1 MAIVKFF
8 DAILNSGVVQSFR
21 MAVKSILSNKMRSFL
36 TMLGIIIGVI
46 ALVVLVSIVNGGTSS
61 ITNTIQSMGNNM
73 VYVQFSD
80 DVPADI
86 ADDEKHEEW
95 LAAKDSFAS
104 IGMEYSMY
112 QDFTYEDKTD
122 LVMLTGVTS
131 EYFDIR
137 GKSILMGRILRAV
150 DCENNTKV
158 CVIDEKMAKN
168 VIGYYDCIGEKLT
181 ISETEY
187 TIVGVLDDNENS
199 LENMFSFGYGVYVP
213 YGLIAQDSASGWMN
227 SCTLYISP
235 SEGYSVKDVTTEAE
249 EFFKQEYPDCEF
261 EVYDISYIED
271 AMGDITSVLSIVL
284 GAIAGISL
292 LVGGIGI
299 MNIMLV
305 TVTER
310 TREIGIRK
318 AIGASRGVILRQF
331 LFESVV
337 ICLIG
342 CGIGIFMSW
351 LLLKVGSLIT
361 ASLGVVFGMD
371 PTIVIL
377 AVSFCFI
384 IGILFGLYPAN
395 KAAKMKPID
404 ALHYGG

>member
-1 MAIVKFF
+1 MVILKFF
-8 DAILNSGVVQSFR
+8 DAILNSGIIQSFR
-21 MAVKSILSNKMRSFL
+21 MAIKSILSNKMRSFL

-61 ITNTIQSMGNNM
+61 ITSTIQSMGNNM

-80 DVPADI
+80 DVPQNVASED
-86 ADDEKHEEW
+86 KHEEW
-95 LAAKDSFAS
+95 LAKNPSFQS
-104 IGMEYSMY
+104 IGMEYSRLQETFFGDEGEM
-112 QDFTYEDKTD
+112 
-122 LVMLTGVTS
+122 VNLTGVTP
-131 EYFDIR
+131 EYFGIR
-137 GKSILMGRILRAV
+137 GKNLLMGRFLKNV
-150 DCENNTKV
+150 DCDNSTYV
-158 CVIDEKMAKN
+158 CVISEKMAKD
-168 VIGYYDCIGEKLT
+168 VVGYYDCIGEKIT
-181 ISETEY
+181 IGGIDYEV
-187 TIVGVLDDNENS
+187 VGVLDDDETG
-199 LENMFSFGYGVYVP
+199 LENMFSFGYPVYVP
-213 YGLIAQDSASGWMN
+213 YGIVSDSSVEGFVN
-227 SCTLYISP
+227 SCTLYLSP
-235 SEGYSVKDVTTEAE
+235 AEGYSVKDVTTQAE
-249 EFFKQEYPDCEF
+249 EFFKQEYPDNEF

-271 AMGDITSVLSIVL
+271 AMGNITSVLSIVL

-351 LLLKVGSLIT
+351 LLLKIGSLIT
-361 ASLGVVFGMD
+361 ASLGVAFGMD

-377 AVSFCFI
+377 AVSFCFV

>member
-1 MAIVKFF
+1 MIKFF
-8 DAILNSGVVQSFR
+8 DAIFNSGIVQSFR
-21 MAVKSILSNKMRSFL
+21 MAIKSILSNKMRSFL

-61 ITNTIQSMGNNM
+61 ITNTIAELGNDM
-73 VYVQFSD
+73 VYAQFSN
-80 DVPADI
+80 DVPP
-86 ADDEKHEEW
+86 EV
-95 LAAKDSFAS
+95 AKKETHDKWISDNPSFNS
-104 IGMEYSMY
+104 VGIEYTVFSDCEINGNY
-112 QDFTYEDKTD
+112 DT
-122 LVMLTGVTS
+122 VMQTGVTS
-131 EYFDIR
+131 EYFSIM
-137 GKSILMGRILRAV
+137 GKKVLMGRLLSPV
-150 DCENNTKV
+150 DINNNSLV
-158 CVIDEKMAKN
+158 CVITEKTAKDY
-168 VIGYYDCIGEKLT
+168 IGYFDCIGET
-181 ISETEY
+181 ITVGDLDY
-187 TIVGVLDDNENS
+187 TIVGVLDDNDNS
-199 LENMFSFGYGVYVP
+199 LEAMMTWSYNTIYVP
-213 YGLIAQDSASGWMN
+213 YGIIAQESISGYF
-227 SCTLYISP
+227 STCTLYFGP
-235 SEGYSVKDVTTEAE
+235 SEGYTIDEVKADAQALFDKDYKDYEV
-249 EFFKQEYPDCEF
+249 

-271 AMGDITSVLSIVL
+271 ALGDVTSILSIVL

-351 LLLKVGSLIT
+351 VLLKIGSLIT
-361 ASLGVVFGMD
+361 ASLGVEFVMD
-371 PTIVIL
+371 PTIVMI
-377 AVSFCFI
+377 AVTFCFV

-395 KAAKMKPID
+395 KAAKMNPID